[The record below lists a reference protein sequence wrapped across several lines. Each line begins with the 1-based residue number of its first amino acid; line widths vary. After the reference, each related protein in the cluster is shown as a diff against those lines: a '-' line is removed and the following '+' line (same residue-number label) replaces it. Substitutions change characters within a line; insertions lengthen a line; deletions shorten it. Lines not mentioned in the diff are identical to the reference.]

1 MIITRYV
8 VKETLKTQTAI
19 LFILLLIFF
28 SQKLIRILSDAVNGL
43 MPTDLILPFLMLG
56 ISEMAQLILPLSL
69 FLGILITFGRLY
81 LTSEMT
87 AMFACGVNKNVL
99 YKVVLFLS
107 LITCGL
113 TVANT
118 VWLAPWS
125 SLQKDFLIQNAKM
138 NPSLAGLL
146 EGQFQ
151 TSPQGDAVLYIG
163 HVNKNEIGHIF
174 IAQLEPKAGL
184 RPSIVIANKGKTLED
199 GEGNQVISLEKASRY
214 EGSASL
220 YDFRISEFNNYQAI
234 IKPKQVVKD
243 EDAVNENV
251 EQLSFNQLRQLNTPK
266 ANAEYHWRLTL
277 LFSVPLMAFLV
288 VPLSEVRSRQG
299 KIGNFL
305 PALLLYLVYFL
316 LQSSMKA
323 NGAKG
328 RIDPATWMWL
338 INIIYFI
345 IAIVFNLWNTI
356 FMRKIRLKYKGAA

>member
-8 VKETLKTQTAI
+8 IKETLKTQTAI
-19 LFILLLIFF
+19 LFVLLLIFF

-43 MPTDLILPFLMLG
+43 MPTELILPFLMLG

-81 LTSEMT
+81 LSSEMT
-87 AMFACGVNKNVL
+87 AMFACGISKITL
-99 YKVVLFLS
+99 YNVVLFLS
-107 LITCGL
+107 FITCGL
-113 TVANT
+113 TFANT

-125 SLQKDFLIQNAKM
+125 SSQKEVLIENAKM

-151 TSPQGDAVLYIG
+151 KSPQGDAVLYIG
-163 HVNKNEIGHIF
+163 HVNNNEIDQVF
-174 IAQLEPKAGL
+174 IAQLEPKAGF

-199 GEGNQVISLEKASRY
+199 AQGNQVISLEKASRY

-234 IKPKQVVKD
+234 IKPKQIIKD
-243 EDAVNENV
+243 EDTINENV
-251 EQLSFNQLRQLNTPK
+251 EQLSFHQLRQLNIPK
-266 ANAEYHWRLTL
+266 AKAEYHWRLTL

-288 VPLSEVRSRQG
+288 IPLSEIRARQG

-305 PALLLYLVYFL
+305 PALLLYLIYFL
-316 LQSSMKA
+316 LQSSIKA

-338 INIIYFI
+338 INLIYFS
-345 IAIVFNLWNTI
+345 IAIIFNIWNTLFI
-356 FMRKIRLKYKGAA
+356 RKIRLKYKGVA